1 MRVAA
6 LLLVIE
12 LLDELV
18 WGALTAAWPL
28 LRHDLHLS
36 YTQVGVALGL
46 PAVIGCALDPLIGA
60 LGDTRWRHRVLLA
73 GGAGVAVSFALIAV
87 APGFV
92 VLLAALL
99 LGYTAAG
106 AFVSLAQA
114 SLVDLFPAARE
125 RAMARW
131 TLAGSIGYVVG
142 PLLVVTAGVT
152 GAGWR
157 GALGALAATSLVV
170 AFSARSAP
178 VTPAETRPLRTALAD
193 VGRAVRRK
201 EVARWLATLE
211 AADLLLDVFYGFL
224 ALYFVDVARTSPEL
238 AAGAV
243 AVWTGAGLVG
253 DAALLVVLRR
263 VDGLAYLR
271 VSAAAAF
278 VVYPVFLL
286 CDATALRLA
295 LVAALGL
302 LNSGWYAIPQAR
314 LYGAL
319 PGRSGTAVAV
329 GGLGGMAGA
338 AIPIALGALAAAV
351 GLDATMWALLAA
363 PHALL
368 VLVPRRSRYSSMD

>member
-1 MRVAA
+1 VRVAA

-28 LRHDLHLS
+28 LRHDLHLG

-46 PAVIGCALDPLIGA
+46 PALVGCALDPLIGA

-87 APGFV
+87 APGFA

-125 RAMARW
+125 RARARW
-131 TLAGSIGYVVG
+131 PLAGWIGYVAG

-157 GALGALAATSLVV
+157 GALGALAATSLAV

-178 VTPAETRPLRTALAD
+178 VTPAEARPLRTALAD

-224 ALYFVDVARTSPEL
+224 ALYFVDVARTSPQL

-243 AVWTGAGLVG
+243 AVWTGAGLAG

-271 VSAAAAF
+271 VSAATTLVA
-278 VVYPVFLL
+278 YPAFLL
-286 CDATALRLA
+286 SDATALKLA

-314 LYGAL
+314 LYEAL

-363 PHALL
+363 PLALL
-368 VLVPRRSRYSSMD
+368 ALVPRSSYSIMD

>member
-12 LLDELV
+12 FLDELV

-28 LRHDLHLS
+28 LRRDLDLS

-46 PAVIGCALDPLIGA
+46 PALVGCALDPLIGA

-73 GGAGVAVSFALIAV
+73 GGAGVAFSFAVISV
-87 APGFV
+87 APSFA

-114 SLVDLFPAARE
+114 SLVDLFPGSRE

-131 TLAGSIGYVVG
+131 TLAGSIGYVAG
-142 PLLVVTAGVT
+142 PLLVVAAGVA

-157 GALGALAATSLVV
+157 GALGALAAASLVV
-170 AFSARSAP
+170 AFSARAAP
-178 VTPAETRPLRTALAD
+178 VAAAETRPLRTALAD
-193 VGRAVRRK
+193 VVRAVRRG

-238 AAGAV
+238 AAAAV

-263 VDGLAYLR
+263 IDGLTYLR
-271 VSAAAAF
+271 LSAATALA
-278 VVYPVFLL
+278 VYPAFLL
-286 CDATALRLA
+286 CDVLALKLA
-295 LVAALGL
+295 LVAVLGL

-314 LYGAL
+314 LYESL

-329 GGLGGMAGA
+329 GGLGGIVGAG
-338 AIPIALGALAAAV
+338 IPIALGALAAAV
-351 GLDATMWALLAA
+351 GLETTMWALLAA
-363 PHALL
+363 PVALL
-368 VLVPRRSRYSSMD
+368 ALVPRRAFQFKLE

>member
-1 MRVAA
+1 VRVAP

-18 WGALTAAWPL
+18 WGALVAAWPL
-28 LRHDLHLS
+28 LRHDLDLG

-46 PAVIGCALDPLIGA
+46 PALVGCVLDPLIGA

-73 GGAGVAVSFALIAV
+73 GGVGVGVSFALISV
-87 APGFV
+87 APSFA

-114 SLVDLFPAARE
+114 SLVDLFPEARE

-131 TLAGSIGYVVG
+131 TLAGSIGYVAG
-142 PLLVVTAGVT
+142 PLLVVAAGFT

-178 VTPAETRPLRTALAD
+178 VAPVETRPLRTALGD
-193 VGRAVRRK
+193 VVRAFRRR

-211 AADLLLDVFYGFL
+211 AADVMLDVLYGFL

-238 AAGAV
+238 AAAAV

-253 DAALLVVLRR
+253 DSALLVILRR
-263 VDGLAYLR
+263 FDGLAYLR
-271 VSAAAAF
+271 ASAAAAL
-278 VVYPVFLL
+278 VVYPAFLL
-286 CDATALRLA
+286 CDAIALKLT
-295 LVAALGL
+295 LVAVLGL

-314 LYGAL
+314 LYAAL

-329 GGLGGMAGA
+329 GGLGGLVGAG
-338 AIPIALGALAAAV
+338 IPIALGALAAAV
-351 GLDATMWALLAA
+351 GLGATMWALLAA
-363 PHALL
+363 PVALL
-368 VLVPRRSRYSSMD
+368 ALVPRRTPRG

>member
-1 MRVAA
+1 VRVAA
-6 LLLVIE
+6 LLLVVE

-28 LRHDLHLS
+28 LRRDLDLG
-36 YTQVGVALGL
+36 YAQIGVALGV
-46 PAVIGCALDPLIGA
+46 PALVGCALDPLIGA
-60 LGDTRWRHRVLLA
+60 LGDTRWRRRVLLA

-87 APGFV
+87 APGFA

-125 RAMARW
+125 RAMAGW
-131 TLAGSIGYVVG
+131 TLAGSVGYVAG
-142 PLLVVTAGVT
+142 PLLVVAAGLT

-170 AFSARSAP
+170 ACSARSAP
-178 VTPAETRPLRTALAD
+178 VAPAEARPFRTALGD
-193 VGRAVRRK
+193 VARAVRRR

-224 ALYFVDVARTSPEL
+224 ALYFVDVARTSPEA

-263 VDGLAYLR
+263 MNGLAYLR
-271 VSAAAAF
+271 ASAAAAL
-278 VVYPVFLL
+278 VAYPAFLL
-286 CDATALRLA
+286 CDATALKLA
-295 LVAALGL
+295 LVAVLGL
-302 LNSGWYAIPQAR
+302 LNSGWYAIPQAQ

-329 GGLGGMAGA
+329 GGLGGMVGA
-338 AIPIALGALAAAV
+338 AIPIALGALAAAA
-351 GLDATMWALLAA
+351 GLGVTMWALLAA
-363 PHALL
+363 PLALL
-368 VLVPRRSRYSSMD
+368 ALVPRRDRFQ

>member
-1 MRVAA
+1 MVA

-28 LRHDLHLS
+28 LRRDLDLT
-36 YTQVGVALGL
+36 YMQVGVALGL
-46 PAVIGCALDPLIGA
+46 PALVGCALDPLIGA

-73 GGAGVAVSFALIAV
+73 GGAGVAVSFALVAV

-131 TLAGSIGYVVG
+131 TLAGSIGYVAG
-142 PLLVVTAGVT
+142 PLLLVTAGIT

-170 AFSARSAP
+170 ALSARSAP
-178 VTPAETRPLRTALAD
+178 LAPAETRPLRTALGD
-193 VGRAVRRK
+193 VVRVVRRK

-253 DAALLVVLRR
+253 DAALLALLRR
-263 VDGLAYLR
+263 VDGLTYLR
-271 VSAAAAF
+271 VSAAAAL
-278 VVYPVFLL
+278 VVYPAFLL
-286 CDATALRLA
+286 CDATALKLG
-295 LVAALGL
+295 LVAVLGL

-329 GGLGGMAGA
+329 GGLGGLVGSG
-338 AIPIALGALAAAV
+338 IPIALGALAAAV

-363 PHALL
+363 PIALL
-368 VLVPRRSRYSSMD
+368 ALVPRRNIRG